1 MRGSD
6 LMSRAQRNWS
16 EWVLIAVALMVPLG
30 AQALGLGEARVESF
44 LNQPLDVRMRLL
56 DADEDN
62 LDSLT
67 VAPASPAD
75 YERLGLMSD
84 SLGLNLEVR
93 VDRSVSP
100 PVVRVTS
107 DRVVTDPVVQ
117 LLIDARWS
125 TGRVLREYTLF
136 LDPATV
142 AVEAPAPAPAQSA
155 DSASTEAETDR
166 AAQSSRPPARS
177 QDTAAQARP
186 AAAASSGAGSYGPV
200 DSGETLWSIARAN
213 LPSGEVTM
221 NQMMIAIVELNPR
234 AFRDR
239 NINQLLRGAELRI
252 PDAEQAMSLDAAAA
266 AAEVAAQNRAFQRRA
281 TGDAPVV
288 SAAGRDGASGAA
300 DEAASGAADDAP
312 SDAASRPS
320 VADETD
326 TDTDTDGGDD
336 SVDHRLS
343 LVPPGEEEAGSGLSD
358 QDASEIADLRQRLAR
373 AEEELYAARQEAE
386 EFQSRVEELESL
398 ARDNPGSLGLRDADL
413 AGLQETLRAARE
425 ATRENADPS
434 LRARVSERLDEYLEE
449 SVAASGGADT
459 QPAEASGA
467 ASGADDSS
475 AGATPDVDVSESD
488 GESSAQVAPERAVTR
503 IERSGGLLSNPMLM
517 LFVGLVLLLVLLAVV
532 RIALRRRAAPE
543 PETPGPMAR
552 PADTPAQPAGAAETP
567 ADRARAR
574 VEARPTDLAA
584 HLGLLHS
591 LATAGNEARFGEAL
605 EKMFEHVESGEEPE
619 WREALELAGRVVPGH
634 PLVKGSSDWVPDS
647 DEPGRLEPAS
657 EIDEESEVDDLMSR
671 LDADLDQSDEADWI
685 GEEDPEKSVPDAPL
699 LGDDPDR
706 PREGM
711 ADDDDAARERASET
725 PVAAEDD
732 APIDFDEWGETEPAG
747 LSGEDSEAVD
757 REGAED
763 FDDLTLDWDD
773 GEDLAG
779 AGEVSQTAS
788 GEPSTADADAAGDA
802 EDDIFAQ
809 SDDDIDVKLDLAK
822 AYLSW
827 NSTDSAR
834 TLLEEVAREGNESQQ
849 QEARKLLDEA
859 GDGRED

>member
-1 MRGSD
+1 
-6 LMSRAQRNWS
+6 MSRAQRNWS
-16 EWVLIAVALMVPLG
+16 EWALIAVVLMVPLG

-56 DADEDN
+56 DANEDN

-93 VDRSVSP
+93 LDRSVSP

-125 TGRVLREYTLF
+125 SGRVLREYTLF

-142 AVEAPAPAPAQSA
+142 AVEAPAPAPAQS
-155 DSASTEAETDR
+155 DESASSDVEPEPDR
-166 AAQSSRPPARS
+166 AAQPASPTARS
-177 QDTAAQARP
+177 QDTAAPDRP
-186 AAAASSGAGSYGPV
+186 AAAASSGAGTYGPV

-221 NQMMIAIVELNPR
+221 NQMMIAIVELNPS

-252 PDAEQAMSLDAAAA
+252 PDAEQAMSRDAAAV

-281 TGDAPVV
+281 TGDTPVV
-288 SAAGRDGASGAA
+288 SAAGRDDASGAA
-300 DEAASGAADDAP
+300 DEPTSGAADNAP
-312 SDAASRPS
+312 
-320 VADETD
+320 TD
-326 TDTDTDGGDD
+326 TSARTSAADGAGDG

-343 LVPPGEEEAGSGLSD
+343 LVPPDEEEAGSGLSD
-358 QDASEIADLRQRLAR
+358 QDASEVADLRQRLAR

-398 ARDNPGSLGLRDADL
+398 ARDNPGALGLRDAEL

-425 ATRENADPS
+425 ATREDADPS
-434 LRARVSERLDEYLEE
+434 LRARVSQRLDEYLEE
-449 SVAASGGADT
+449 SVAASAGADA
-459 QPAEASGA
+459 QSAEASGS
-467 ASGADDSS
+467 ASGPNDSS
-475 AGATPDVDVSESD
+475 AGATPEADVSESD
-488 GESSAQVAPERAVTR
+488 AESTAQVAPERAVTR

-517 LFVGLVLLLVLLAVV
+517 LFVGLVLLLLLLAGV
-532 RIALRRRAAPE
+532 RIALRRRAAR
-543 PETPGPMAR
+543 ETETSR
-552 PADTPAQPAGAAETP
+552 PTVGQAATPAQPAGGVETP

-584 HLGLLHS
+584 HLGLLQS
-591 LATAGNEARFGEAL
+591 LGTAGNEARFGEAL
-605 EKMFEHVESGEEPE
+605 EQMFEHVESGEEPE
-619 WREALELAGRVVPGH
+619 WREALELADRVMPDH

-647 DEPGRLEPAS
+647 EEPGRLEPAS
-657 EIDEESEVDDLMSR
+657 DIDAESEVDELMSR
-671 LDADLDQSDEADWI
+671 LDADLEESDDQD
-685 GEEDPEKSVPDAPL
+685 L
-699 LGDDPDR
+699 
-706 PREGM
+706 PREEASEEPMPEGTLLREVEDG
-711 ADDDDAARERASET
+711 AATAARERSSET
-725 PVAAEDD
+725 EDD
-732 APIDFDEWGETEPAG
+732 APIDFSDLEEADEPGRLPEDEQPGDRGEN
-747 LSGEDSEAVD
+747 EDIDNLV
-757 REGAED
+757 
-763 FDDLTLDWDD
+763 LDWDD
-773 GEDLAG
+773 GEEADRTRDAD
-779 AGEVSQTAS
+779 TRAS
-788 GEPSTADADAAGDA
+788 GGPQAADLEEAPILSADEADEVDDT

-849 QEARKLLDEA
+849 QEARKLIDEA
-859 GDGRED
+859 GGGRED